1 MKQAHTILS
10 HIQSLP
16 EFKLLK
22 SHYCYAKF
30 ISLLNP
36 RFQKAIAFIYVRDNT
51 LFVALSHPGFKMELN
66 MNKELLLNL
75 LSILAKQDEKCQQ
88 LKASRVVL
96 FNSKHL
102 SIVKEKKIEDTEP
115 HYQEMALG
123 EFTIESEDQSIVEA
137 FERVK
142 ASIENNITI

>member
-142 ASIENNITI
+142 ALIKKNH

>member
-22 SHYCYAKF
+22 SHYCYTKF

-36 RFQKAIAFIYVRDNT
+36 RFQKAIAFVYVRDET